1 MLHGCSEIVTLAVSR
16 RTQENPLFTTEIVTD
31 IKLTALKQLEHVF
44 VLNDLVQLEC
54 NPGKAV

>member
-1 MLHGCSEIVTLAVSR
+1 MTLAVSR